1 MIKLEISWIPCAFL
15 IPSIFLFLWFLNR
28 CWEER
33 WQKACWMI
41 RVFIDF
47 FWKYFCQKQ
56 ANTALI
62 ALLAMVVLA
71 PPGFLDFKCGALTSS
86 LTFCQSL
93 WCLTCVNGQS
103 TTLCVFFS
111 LWLFLEEMS
120 SLWPSCPQTLQTEN
134 NWILRKDLKTA
145 WNHSI
150 QLEVWNLTACHY
162 VE

>member
-1 MIKLEISWIPCAFL
+1 MSSDVVDTWYFSHGMTFTWIVVVTQLCWWNDKKMKISQIPCAFL
-15 IPSIFLFLWFLNR
+15 FPSIFLFLWFLNR

-33 WQKACWMI
+33 WQKACWVI

-71 PPGFLDFKCGALTSS
+71 PPGYLAFKCGALTSS

-111 LWLFLEEMS
+111 LWLFLAEIS
-120 SLWPSCPQTLQTEN
+120 SLWQSCPQKL
-134 NWILRKDLKTA
+134 
-145 WNHSI
+145 
-150 QLEVWNLTACHY
+150 
-162 VE
+162 